1 MQQLEIAP
9 KMSQIMGIGF
19 WTQAS
24 SQSYTLAGSFVR
36 LLIERYGIEKAKR
49 VFPTGNFKEV
59 YGKSLAEL
67 EREWRG
73 FLETVPLTEA
83 DLAIAAHRF
92 NRPSIFQK
100 PCAHE
105 IAQLSSDAWRAYYRT
120 DMTTAIRL
128 FEQVY
133 QFDSDNPRHLRG
145 LMYAHYQT
153 EDYPSTLEWTS
164 RIIAHPEA
172 SMSRVA
178 EAKNVEGNVH
188 WQRGERE
195 DALSQYQEVFTLH
208 TSDAL
213 DREAQAKLATL
224 ALDSPDIEN
233 KVRQVLVGQASNRLK
248 MTLLHEVINALPEWG
263 LGHYLIGRQLY
274 IDQEYAASNRYLLK
288 AADLG
293 LPHQKLAVENI
304 RLIGVNS
311 YRLGQYEE
319 AIKQFRLIAAD
330 STLLLG
336 TIHHAEDWIER
347 CEWAIE
353 QPSQSAD

>member
-1 MQQLEIAP
+1 MQQLKIAP
-9 KMSQIMGIGF
+9 KMSQIMGLGF

-36 LLIERYGIEKAKR
+36 FLIEKYGVEKAKR

-59 YGKSLAEL
+59 YNKSLAEL
-67 EREWRG
+67 EREWKD

-105 IAQLSSDAWRAYYRT
+105 IAQLSADAWRAYYRT
-120 DMTTAIRL
+120 DMSTAIRL

-133 QFDSDNPRHLRG
+133 QFDPDNPRHLRG
-145 LMYAHYQT
+145 LMYAHYQAK
-153 EDYPSTLEWTS
+153 DYPSTLGWTS

-172 SMSRVA
+172 SMNRVA

-195 DALSQYQEVFTLH
+195 AALSQYQEVFALH

-224 ALDSPDIEN
+224 ALGAPDVEDKI
-233 KVRQVLVGQASNRLK
+233 RQVLVGQPSNRLK
-248 MTLLHEVINALPEWG
+248 MTLLHEVIDALPEWG

-274 IDQEYAASNRYLLK
+274 FDQEYAASNQYLLK

-293 LPHQKLAVENI
+293 LPHQKLVVENI

-311 YRLGQYEE
+311 YRLEQYDDAIGQ
-319 AIKQFRLIAAD
+319 FSLIVAD
-330 STLLLG
+330 NTLPLG
-336 TIHHAEDWIER
+336 IIHRAEDWIER

-353 QPSQSAD
+353 QLSQSVN